1 MQIMTIFSP
10 HISFTELADLADER
24 AAAPSETL
32 DHLAD
37 CSSCSAQLQTI
48 RQTTGLMRADAIE
61 SAPVELVKY
70 AKDIFRQRVAGRK
83 PSTLSRILAAL
94 TFDSLTAAP
103 AYGLRSEAG
112 SGRQLVY
119 STENVDVD
127 VRVSAENNEW
137 HIEGQVPGSLCDT
150 GEVHLESAAF
160 STSAKL
166 TELCEFSFSSI
177 PAGTYRLAV
186 HLHDVIIETPPLEI
200 GP

>member
-1 MQIMTIFSP
+1 MQIMNIFSP
-10 HISFTELADLADER
+10 HIDFTELADLADER
-24 AAAPSETL
+24 AAASSEIRE
-32 DHLAD
+32 HLAH
-37 CSSCSAQLQTI
+37 CSSCSSELQTL
-48 RQTTGLMRADAIE
+48 RQTTGLMRADVIE
-61 SAPVELVKY
+61 SAPAELVNY
-70 AKDIFRQRVAGRK
+70 AKGIFRQRAGDPK

-119 STENVDVD
+119 STENVDID
-127 VRVSAENNEW
+127 VRVSAENDNW
-137 HIEGQVPGSLCDT
+137 QIEGQVPGSLCDT
-150 GEVHLESAAF
+150 GEVNLESEAF
-160 STSAKL
+160 SATTKL

-186 HLHDVIIETPPLEI
+186 HLHNVIIETPPLEI

>member
-1 MQIMTIFSP
+1 MQIMEIFSP

-24 AAAPSETL
+24 VAASREAL

-37 CSSCSAQLQTI
+37 CSSCSGELQTI
-48 RQTTGLMRADAIE
+48 RQTTSLMRADAIE
-61 SAPVELVKY
+61 SAPAELVSY
-70 AKDIFRQRVAGRK
+70 AKGIFRQRVAGRK
-83 PSTLSRILAAL
+83 PSALSRILAAL

-119 STENVDVD
+119 STETVDID
-127 VRVSAENNEW
+127 VRVSTENDEW
-137 HIEGQVPGSLCDT
+137 QIEGQVPGSLCDT
-150 GEVHLESAAF
+150 GEVNLEGHGFSA
-160 STSAKL
+160 TAKL

-177 PAGTYRLAV
+177 PAGTYKLAV

>member
-24 AAAPSETL
+24 AAASSETL
-32 DHLAD
+32 AHLAD
-37 CSSCSAQLQTI
+37 CSTCSHRLQTL
-48 RQTTGLMRADAIE
+48 RQTTGLMKADVIE
-61 SAPVELVKY
+61 SAPAEVVNY
-70 AKDIFRQRVAGRK
+70 AKGIFRQRVAGRK
-83 PSTLSRILAAL
+83 PSALSRILAAL

-119 STENVDVD
+119 STENVDID
-127 VRVSAENNEW
+127 VRVSAENDNW
-137 HIEGQVPGSLCDT
+137 QIEGQVPGSLCDT
-150 GEVHLESAAF
+150 GEVNLESEAF
-160 STSAKL
+160 SATANL